1 MVFSSQF
8 ALMLRMPL
16 CMQAEEPSEAPS
28 PSTPDR
34 KADAKDAEPAL
45 EVTPTEAFQRYQK
58 SAAEAAAHPPGENG
72 QAPAAEV
79 RCGPKH
85 LSCQRIA
92 PDAPTSEACSGPKHF
107 SSGCSASDASS
118 YLLGGGEHICMPVR
132 QGEKSQSM
140 INLAEPAMVPFKA
153 CRAQRKGRK
162 GDSGSASGDS
172 HRSRKRMA
180 RQPKSQGTPQTQ
192 QAEANGMQAHAKYWF
207 THASVLTGSH
217 WLAGH
222 TEGAQE
228 GQWHRSRRQPQKP

>member
-58 SAAEAAAHPPGENG
+58 SAAEAAAHPPRENG

-153 CRAQRKGRK
+153 CRAQRRGAKGTVAAFQATATGAGR
-162 GDSGSASGDS
+162 GWHGSLS
-172 HRSRKRMA
+172 HRAPHRHSRQRPMGCRRML
-180 RQPKSQGTPQTQ
+180 
-192 QAEANGMQAHAKYWF
+192 NI
-207 THASVLTGSH
+207 GS
-217 WLAGH
+217 LMLVC
-222 TEGAQE
+222 
-228 GQWHRSRRQPQKP
+228 